1 MISQGK
7 INKIKA
13 LVLDI
18 DGVLTDGRMG
28 YSAGDE
34 IKFFNAHDGHGIKM
48 LMRAGFKVGALSG
61 RQAKANRKRAE
72 ELGFDFLYENKKN
85 KKEAFAVLLKENSLK
100 AEECLYVGD
109 DVVDLPVLRQA
120 GIGVVVANAP
130 ECMDEYVD
138 FRTKACGGYGA
149 VREVC
154 EWLLKLRGEWE
165 KQMERYIS

>member
-1 MISQGK
+1 MISQEK

-28 YSAGDE
+28 YSAGE
-34 IKFFNAHDGHGIKM
+34 EVKFFNAHDGHGIKM

-61 RQAKANRKRAE
+61 RQAEANRKRAK
-72 ELGFDFLYENKKN
+72 ELSFDFLYENKKN

-109 DVVDLPVLRQA
+109 DVVDLPVLRQV
-120 GIGVVVANAP
+120 GIAVIVANAP
-130 ECMDEYVD
+130 EYMDEYVD
-138 FRTKACGGYGA
+138 FRTKAAGGYGA

-154 EWLLKLRGEWE
+154 EWLLKQRGEWE
-165 KQMERYIS
+165 KQMERYTS

>member
-1 MISQGK
+1 MISQEK
-7 INKIKA
+7 ISKIKA

-61 RQAKANRKRAE
+61 RSAEANRKRAK
-72 ELGFDFLYENKKN
+72 ELCFDFLYENKKN
-85 KKEAFAVLLKENSLK
+85 KKEAFAILLEENALK
-100 AEECLYVGD
+100 AEECLYIGD
-109 DVVDLPVLRQA
+109 DVVDLPVLRQV
-120 GIGVVVANAP
+120 GIGVTVADAP
-130 ECMDEYVD
+130 EYMDEYID
-138 FRTKACGGYGA
+138 FRTKASGGYGA

-154 EWLLKLRGEWE
+154 EWLLKQRGEWE
-165 KQMERYIS
+165 KQMERYLS

>member
-1 MISQGK
+1 MISQEK

-34 IKFFNAHDGHGIKM
+34 VKFFNAHDGHGIKM

-61 RQAKANRKRAE
+61 RQAEANRKRAK

-85 KKEAFAVLLKENSLK
+85 KKEAFAILLEENSLK

-109 DVVDLPVLRQA
+109 DVVDLPVLRQV
-120 GIGVVVANAP
+120 GIAVAVADAP
-130 ECMDEYVD
+130 EYMNEYID
-138 FRTKACGGYGA
+138 FRTKAKGGYGA

-154 EWLLKLRGEWE
+154 EWLLNKRGEWE

>member
-1 MISQGK
+1 MISQEK

-34 IKFFNAHDGHGIKM
+34 VKFFNAHDGHGIKM

-61 RQAKANRKRAE
+61 RQAEANRKRAK
-72 ELGFDFLYENKKN
+72 ELAFDFLYENKKN
-85 KKEAFAVLLKENSLK
+85 KKEAFAILLEENSLK

-109 DVVDLPVLRQA
+109 DVVDLPVLRQV
-120 GIGVVVANAP
+120 GIGVIVAGAP
-130 ECMDEYVD
+130 EYMDEYVD
-138 FRTKACGGYGA
+138 FRTKAEGGYGA

-154 EWLLKLRGEWE
+154 EWLLKQRGEWE

>member
-1 MISQGK
+1 MISQEK
-7 INKIKA
+7 IDKIKA

-18 DGVLTDGRMG
+18 DGVMTDGRMG

-61 RQAKANRKRAE
+61 RQAVANRKRAE
-72 ELGFDFLYENKKN
+72 ELAFDFLYENKKN
-85 KKEAFAVLLKENSLK
+85 KKEAFALLLEENSLK
-100 AEECLYVGD
+100 AEECLYIGD
-109 DVVDLPVLRQA
+109 DVVDLPVIRRA
-120 GIGVVVANAP
+120 GIGVVVADAP
-130 ECMDEYVD
+130 EFMDEYAD
-138 FRTKACGGYGA
+138 FRTKAAGGYGA

-154 EWLLKLRGEWE
+154 EWLLKQRGEWE

>member
-1 MISQGK
+1 MISQEK

-28 YSAGDE
+28 YGAGEE

-61 RQAKANRKRAE
+61 RQAEANRKRAK
-72 ELGFDFLYENKKN
+72 ELNFDFLYENRKDKKA
-85 KKEAFAVLLKENSLK
+85 AFAVLLEENSLK

-109 DVVDLPVLRQA
+109 DVVDIPVIRQA
-120 GIGVVVANAP
+120 GIGVTVAGAP
-130 ECMDEYVD
+130 EIMDEYVD
-138 FRTKACGGYGA
+138 FRTRAAGGCGA

-154 EWLLKLRGEWE
+154 EWLLKQRGEWD
-165 KQMERYIS
+165 KQMERYLS

>member
-1 MISQGK
+1 MISQEK

-28 YSAGDE
+28 YSAGE
-34 IKFFNAHDGHGIKM
+34 EVKFFNAHDGHGIKM
-48 LMRAGFKVGALSG
+48 LMRAGLTIGALSG
-61 RQAKANRKRAE
+61 RQADANRKRAK
-72 ELGFDFLYENKKN
+72 ELSFDFLYENKKN

-120 GIGVVVANAP
+120 GLAVIVANAP
-130 ECMDEYVD
+130 EYMDEYVD
-138 FRTKACGGYGA
+138 FRTKAAGGYGA

-154 EWLLKLRGEWE
+154 EWLLKQRGEWE
-165 KQMERYIS
+165 KQMERYIL

>member
-1 MISQGK
+1 MISQER
-7 INKIKA
+7 IDRIKA

-48 LMRAGFKVGALSG
+48 LMRTGFKVGALSG
-61 RQAKANRKRAE
+61 RQSEANRKRAE

-85 KKEAFAVLLKENSLK
+85 KKKAFAVLLEENSLK

-120 GIGVVVANAP
+120 GIAVVVADAP
-130 ECMDEYVD
+130 ELMDEYVD
-138 FRTKACGGYGA
+138 FRTKAAGGYGA

-154 EWLLKLRGEWE
+154 EWLLKQRGEWE
-165 KQMERYIS
+165 KQMERYLL

>member
-1 MISQGK
+1 MISQEK

-28 YSAGDE
+28 YSADDE
-34 IKFFNAHDGHGIKM
+34 VKFFNAHDGHGIKM

-61 RQAKANRKRAE
+61 RQAEANRRRAK

-85 KKEAFAVLLKENSLK
+85 KKEAFAILLEENSLK

-109 DVVDLPVLRQA
+109 DVVDLPVLRQV
-120 GIGVVVANAP
+120 GIAVIVADAP
-130 ECMDEYVD
+130 EYMEEYVD
-138 FRTKACGGYGA
+138 FRTKASGGYGA

-154 EWLLKLRGEWE
+154 EWLLKQRGEWD

>member
-1 MISQGK
+1 MISQEK

-34 IKFFNAHDGHGIKM
+34 VKFFNAHDGHGIKM
-48 LMRAGFKVGALSG
+48 LARAGFKVGALSG
-61 RQAKANRKRAE
+61 RQAEANRKRAK
-72 ELGFDFLYENKKN
+72 ELSFDFLYENKKN
-85 KKEAFAVLLKENSLK
+85 KKEAFAVLLKENNLK

-109 DVVDLPVLRQA
+109 DVVDLPVLRQV
-120 GIGVVVANAP
+120 GIAVAVANAP
-130 ECMDEYVD
+130 EYMDEYID
-138 FRTKACGGYGA
+138 FRTKAAGGYGA

-154 EWLLKLRGEWE
+154 EWLLKQRGEWE
-165 KQMERYIS
+165 KQMERYTS

>member
-1 MISQGK
+1 MISQEK

-28 YSAGDE
+28 YSAGAE
-34 IKFFNAHDGHGIKM
+34 VKFFNAHDGHGIKM

-61 RQAKANRKRAE
+61 RQAEANRKRAK
-72 ELGFDFLYENKKN
+72 ELSFDFLYENKKD
-85 KKEAFAVLLKENSLK
+85 KKEAFAILLKENSLK
-100 AEECLYVGD
+100 AEECLYIGD
-109 DVVDLPVLRQA
+109 DVVDLPVLRQV
-120 GIGVVVANAP
+120 GIAVTVADAP
-130 ECMDEYVD
+130 ECMDEFID
-138 FRTKACGGYGA
+138 FRTKTKGGYGA

-154 EWLLKLRGEWE
+154 EWLLKQRGEWD

>member
-1 MISQGK
+1 MISQEK

-18 DGVLTDGRMG
+18 DGVMTDGRMG

-61 RQAKANRKRAE
+61 RQAAANRKRAE
-72 ELGFDFLYENKKN
+72 ELGFDFLYENRKD

-120 GIGVVVANAP
+120 GIAVIVAGAP
-130 ECMDEYVD
+130 EYMDEYVD
-138 FRTKACGGYGA
+138 FRTKAPGGYGA

-154 EWLLKLRGEWE
+154 EWLLKQRGEWA

>member
-1 MISQGK
+1 MISQEK

-28 YSAGDE
+28 YGDNDE
-34 IKFFNAHDGHGIKM
+34 IKFFNVHDGHGIKM

-61 RQAKANRKRAE
+61 RQAKANQRRAK

-85 KKEAFAVLLKENSLK
+85 KKEAFAILLKENSLK

-109 DVVDLPVLRQA
+109 DVVDLPVLRQV
-120 GIGVVVANAP
+120 GIAVTVANAP
-130 ECMDEYVD
+130 EYMNEYID
-138 FRTKACGGYGA
+138 FRTKAKGGHGA

-154 EWLLKLRGEWE
+154 EWLMKQRGEWD

>member
-1 MISQGK
+1 MISQDK

-13 LVLDI
+13 LVMDI

-34 IKFFNAHDGHGIKM
+34 IKFFNAHDGHGIK
-48 LMRAGFKVGALSG
+48 LVMRAGFKVGALSG
-61 RQAKANRKRAE
+61 RQAEANRKRAK

-85 KKEAFAVLLKENSLK
+85 KKEAFAVLLEENSLK
-100 AEECLYVGD
+100 AEECLYIGD

-120 GIGVVVANAP
+120 GIAVTVADAP
-130 ECMDEYVD
+130 ECLDEYVD
-138 FRTKACGGYGA
+138 FRTRKAGGYGA

-154 EWLLKLRGEWE
+154 EWLLRQRGEWD
-165 KQMERYIS
+165 KQMERYLS

>member
-1 MISQGK
+1 MISQEK

-34 IKFFNAHDGHGIKM
+34 VKFFNAHDGHGIKM

-61 RQAKANRKRAE
+61 RQAEANRKRAD
-72 ELGFDFLYENKKN
+72 ELGFDFLYENQKN
-85 KKEAFAVLLKENSLK
+85 KKEGFAVLLKENSLK

-120 GIGVVVANAP
+120 GIAVIVADAP
-130 ECMDEYVD
+130 EYMDEYVD
-138 FRTKACGGYGA
+138 FRTKAKGGYGA
-149 VREVC
+149 VREIC
-154 EWLLKLRGEWE
+154 EWLLRECGEWE